1 MQEEDLWAFTASYN
15 SCIFLSSSKTI
26 PTVIVKKELVDKSK
40 PLGL

>member
-15 SCIFLSSSKTI
+15 SCISLSSSKTI